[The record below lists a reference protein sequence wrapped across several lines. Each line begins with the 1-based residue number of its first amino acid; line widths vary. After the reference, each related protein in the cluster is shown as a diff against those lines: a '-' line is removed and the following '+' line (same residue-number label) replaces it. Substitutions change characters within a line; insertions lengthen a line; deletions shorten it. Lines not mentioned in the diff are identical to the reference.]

1 MSSFPFSGL
10 VDFGMCKFV
19 DFGRAVD
26 VSRILELNFREGSV
40 AWNVMIVT
48 RHLERAG
55 DLCGSEWRRAG

>member
-1 MSSFPFSGL
+1 
-10 VDFGMCKFV
+10 MCKFV